1 MKWIVIGFVSAVL
14 MLSVMF
20 SAGFEFIGLERQP
33 SAPEAVPTA
42 LR

>member
-20 SAGFEFIGLERQP
+20 SAGFEFIGSERQP
-33 SAPEAVPTA
+33 SAAEAVPTA